1 MQSLSR
7 VISSLA
13 PLFWPSFSLSPHE
26 CAHCGPTMFLAE
38 VDDRWAKT
46 TPIGESSLDQSGPM
60 LLLLLLR
67 YRGHLTLP
75 SVRRAPL

>member
-1 MQSLSR
+1 
-7 VISSLA
+7 
-13 PLFWPSFSLSPHE
+13 
-26 CAHCGPTMFLAE
+26 MFLAE

-46 TPIGESSLDQSGPM
+46 TTIGESSLDQSGPM

-67 YRGHLTLP
+67 YRGQLTLP